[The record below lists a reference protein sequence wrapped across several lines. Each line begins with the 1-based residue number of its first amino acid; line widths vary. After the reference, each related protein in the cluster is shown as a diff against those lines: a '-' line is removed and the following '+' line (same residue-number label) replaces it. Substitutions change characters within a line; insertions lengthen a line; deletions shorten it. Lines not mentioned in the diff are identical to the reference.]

1 MRYSID
7 YQQVSQGQSDASI
20 DACPADIVFN
30 SDHGLAL
37 IPCVGDVINLP
48 STAVK
53 EGVCGIVRSRIFNY
67 LRGPEDLYC
76 HVNILVEE
84 ADINF
89 ESLISEY
96 MRNQSRARSP
106 SS

>member
-7 YQQVSQGQSDASI
+7 YQQVSEDQEFVRPDDRS
-20 DACPADIVFN
+20 ADIIFN
-30 SDHGLAL
+30 SEHGLAL
-37 IPCVGDVINLP
+37 IPCVGDVVNLP

-53 EGVCGIVRSRIFNY
+53 AGVCGVVRSRIFNY
-67 LRGPEDLYC
+67 LRGPEEFYC
-76 HVNILVEE
+76 HVNIFVEE

-89 ESLISEY
+89 GNLISEY
-96 MRNQSRARSP
+96 MRNQARSRSP

>member
-7 YQQVSQGQSDASI
+7 YQQVSQGQSHARI
-20 DACPADIVFN
+20 DACPADIIFN

-53 EGVCGIVRSRIFNY
+53 
-67 LRGPEDLYC
+67 DLYC

-89 ESLISEY
+89 GNLISEY
-96 MRNQSRARSP
+96 MRNQARARSP

>member
-7 YQQVSQGQSDASI
+7 YQQVSQGQLHAKTDT
-20 DACPADIVFN
+20 CPADIIFN
-30 SDHGLAL
+30 SNHGLAL

-67 LRGPEDLYC
+67 LRGQEELYC

-89 ESLISEY
+89 GNLISEY
-96 MRNQSRARSP
+96 MRNQARARSP

>member
-7 YQQVSQGQSDASI
+7 YQQVSQGQSHARI
-20 DACPADIVFN
+20 DACPTEIIFN

-53 EGVCGIVRSRIFNY
+53 GGVCGVVRSRIFNY

-84 ADINF
+84 AGIGRTDHRPQ
-89 ESLISEY
+89 S
-96 MRNQSRARSP
+96 MR
-106 SS
+106 